1 MMGSYNTHGYCIEKE
16 SSRCSSFFFFLLP
29 LMIYMSP
36 EGCFKEGEGSGQD
49 LEKKNRY
56 LMTLSSRPFHDPAL
70 KAPVDMRDLKCA
82 RP

>member
-1 MMGSYNTHGYCIEKE
+1 
-16 SSRCSSFFFFLLP
+16 
-29 LMIYMSP
+29 MSP
-36 EGCFKEGEGSGQD
+36 GGCFEEGEGSGQD

>member
-16 SSRCSSFFFFLLP
+16 SSRCSLSFFFLLP

-36 EGCFKEGEGSGQD
+36 GGCFEEGEGSGQG

-56 LMTLSSRPFHDPAL
+56 LITVSSRPFYDPAL
-70 KAPVDMRDLKCA
+70 KAPVDMRDLNCA
-82 RP
+82 HP